1 MTEKFDQFR
10 WITTTCL
17 YIIVG
22 RGFLPPSPCPPPL
35 PFMDCPSLNL
45 GWSRIIGDSPQWDGN
60 HLLQTKKR
68 NKMAQKTKNKHFQ
81 TNMENWR
88 NIISCKEIF
97 YSNLDT
103 KAIYRHRKR
112 EIKRKKEERNY
123 IFISPFCYCNISCV
137 TNFWYFFQSIYLNI
151 SVFKNSVSTI
161 IYNSLITST

>member
-1 MTEKFDQFR
+1 MNR
-10 WITTTCL
+10 WLKSLTSFGGLHL

-22 RGFLPPSPCPPPL
+22 RGFLPPSPRPPL

-45 GWSRIIGDSPQWDGN
+45 GWSRIIGDRPQWDGN

-81 TNMENWR
+81 TNMKNWR
-88 NIISCKEIF
+88 NIIFCKEIF

-112 EIKRKKEERNY
+112 NKKKKRGKELY
-123 IFISPFCYCNISCV
+123 FHISFLLLQHQLCDKFLVFFSKHLPG
-137 TNFWYFFQSIYLNI
+137 YFRL
-151 SVFKNSVSTI
+151 
-161 IYNSLITST
+161 